1 MALVIVPS
9 LPVNVSV
16 PVHCDVGWLP
26 AAFVVGAKSISCATN
41 ATDRSKR
48 IGNALVVFFI
58 FSPSFLQSTQTML
71 VAADDADGGREDG
84 SNSDCFV
91 AYQFGSPRYR
101 YIPSHSLARE

>member
-1 MALVIVPS
+1 
-9 LPVNVSV
+9 
-16 PVHCDVGWLP
+16 
-26 AAFVVGAKSISCATN
+26 
-41 ATDRSKR
+41 
-48 IGNALVVFFI
+48 
-58 FSPSFLQSTQTML
+58 ML